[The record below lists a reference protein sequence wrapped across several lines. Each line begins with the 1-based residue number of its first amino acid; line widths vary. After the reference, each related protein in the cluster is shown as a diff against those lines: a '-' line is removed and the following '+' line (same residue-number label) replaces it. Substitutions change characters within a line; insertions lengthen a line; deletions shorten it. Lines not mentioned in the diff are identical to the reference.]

1 MLFSVGA
8 KEIDED
14 AVDEDRVVYQGIDS
28 VLGIRIHRD
37 SSQILNVLQQQATY
51 ELENGS
57 GEAASDGMRLQQRSS
72 SGSVPDDSI
81 VGGTEHKQQRK
92 WQGDKKE

>member
-1 MLFSVGA
+1 MRFEDWLYPFIFFNLQFMLFSVGA

-51 ELENGS
+51 ELKKGQPLVINKKI
-57 GEAASDGMRLQQRSS
+57 
-72 SGSVPDDSI
+72 VP
-81 VGGTEHKQQRK
+81 
-92 WQGDKKE
+92 

>member
-1 MLFSVGA
+1 MGA

-14 AVDEDRVVYQGIDS
+14 GIDEDRVVYQGIDS

-51 ELENGS
+51 ELKKGQPLVINEKII
-57 GEAASDGMRLQQRSS
+57 LKFLL
-72 SGSVPDDSI
+72 SI
-81 VGGTEHKQQRK
+81 IIPMYFILKLHFTPHIHYLSILF
-92 WQGDKKE
+92 DI

>member
-1 MLFSVGA
+1 MGA

-51 ELENGS
+51 ELKK
-57 GEAASDGMRLQQRSS
+57 GEPLVIDKNHLIISYLQYF
-72 SGSVPDDSI
+72 I
-81 VGGTEHKQQRK
+81 
-92 WQGDKKE
+92 

>member
-1 MLFSVGA
+1 MLSSVGA

-51 ELENGS
+51 ELKKGQTLVINKKII
-57 GEAASDGMRLQQRSS
+57 LKFLL
-72 SGSVPDDSI
+72 SI
-81 VGGTEHKQQRK
+81 IIPMYCIF
-92 WQGDKKE
+92 